1 MFIFRKRS
9 QGHLVLGLTA
19 SFLSTVFPAAGSGV
33 LTAQRPPHASR
44 GWPSPLCLWGGCSRR
59 AAFVKKVLTAWLF
72 TLDAAA
78 PRAGCFALCFF
89 VVETKWGDKSP
100 FWFFFARVWF
110 AESVG
115 TKPWREPRLGQMDDF
130 SPEMMPVKGAS
141 PGVGWL
147 GIPPCPYSS
156 TPCLLGSR

>member
-1 MFIFRKRS
+1 M
-9 QGHLVLGLTA
+9 
-19 SFLSTVFPAAGSGV
+19 
-33 LTAQRPPHASR
+33 
-44 GWPSPLCLWGGCSRR
+44 
-59 AAFVKKVLTAWLF
+59 KKVLTAWLF